1 MKKEKLSV
9 KEFVWLAI
17 ASVIALFGL
26 ILITFGIIGHHLNV
40 PLNSNF
46 VKNAENSLIE
56 AIHIPFG
63 FTVWGVMFLLLGV
76 AILIIVLTAFA
87 RKSDRE
93 NERTIRRQQ
102 RLASAKTDA
111 SEVKAAVEVVEEAPV
126 VETKPA
132 E

>member
-9 KEFVWLAI
+9 SEFVWLAI
-17 ASVIALFGL
+17 ASVIAIFGIILIVFGL
-26 ILITFGIIGHHLNV
+26 IGHHLNV
-40 PLNSNF
+40 PLDSNF

-56 AIHIPFG
+56 AIHIPFN
-63 FTVWGVMFLLLGV
+63 FLVWGILFLLAGV
-76 AILIIVLTAFA
+76 ALLLVVLTYYA
-87 RKSDRE
+87 RKVDRE

-111 SEVKAAVEVVEEAPV
+111 SEVKAAVEVVEEAPTV
-126 VETKPA
+126 KP

>member
-9 KEFVWLAI
+9 KEFVLYAI
-17 ASVIALFGL
+17 ASVIAIFGL

-40 PLNSNF
+40 PLDSNF
-46 VKNAENSLIE
+46 VKNAENSLIN
-56 AIHIPFG
+56 AIHIPFD
-63 FTVWGVMFLLLGV
+63 FRIWGVLFLLLGV
-76 AILIIVLTAFA
+76 VILIIVLTAFA

-111 SEVKAAVEVVEEAPV
+111 AEVKAAVEVVDEAPV
-126 VETKPA
+126 VEAKP

>member
-9 KEFVWLAI
+9 KEFVWYCI
-17 ASVIALFGL
+17 AAVIAIFGL

-40 PLNSNF
+40 PLSSNF
-46 VKNAENSLIE
+46 VKNAEKSLIE
-56 AIHIPFG
+56 AIHIPFD
-63 FTVWGVMFLLLGV
+63 FRVWGVMFLLFGV
-76 AILIIVLTAFA
+76 LILIIVLTTFA

-93 NERTIRRQQ
+93 NERSIRRQQ
-102 RLASAKTDA
+102 RLANAKTDSA
-111 SEVKAAVEVVEEAPV
+111 EVKAAVEVVEETPV

>member
-9 KEFVWLAI
+9 KEFVLYAI
-17 ASVIALFGL
+17 ASVIAIFGL

-40 PLNSNF
+40 PLDSNF
-46 VKNAENSLIE
+46 VKNAENSLIN
-56 AIHIPFG
+56 AIHIPFD
-63 FTVWGVMFLLLGV
+63 FRIWGVLFLLLGV
-76 AILIIVLTAFA
+76 VILIIVLTAFA

-111 SEVKAAVEVVEEAPV
+111 AEVKAAVEVVEEAPV
-126 VETKPA
+126 VEAKP

>member
-1 MKKEKLSV
+1 MKKEKISV
-9 KEFVWLAI
+9 KEFVLLAI
-17 ASVIALFGL
+17 AAVIAIFGL

-40 PLNSNF
+40 PLDSNF
-46 VKNAENSLIE
+46 VKNAENSLIN
-56 AIHIPFG
+56 AIHIPFD
-63 FTVWGVMFLLLGV
+63 FRIWGVLFLLLGV
-76 AILIIVLTAFA
+76 LILIIVLTAFA

-111 SEVKAAVEVVEEAPV
+111 AEVKAAVEVVEEAPV
-126 VETKPA
+126 VEAKP